1 MSWAGDAESLAK
13 QRCDK
18 MTKGQADLEWL
29 LDYEVRSSVR
39 YRRFLSIVLAAC
51 IGGRNA
57 KELAWSNT
65 LRESDARFEV
75 EDGIAIVMGETD
87 RLGALVAVER
97 LRRRCGEGA
106 DVRFAV
112 VSFPVDGYIAS
123 DLLATAYRR
132 VNRAKTLHPGAIVAT
147 G

>member
-1 MSWAGDAESLAK
+1 MAE
-13 QRCDK
+13 QRCHK
-18 MTKGQADLEWL
+18 MTRGQADLEWL

-39 YRRFLSIVLAAC
+39 YRRFLSIVLVAC
-51 IGGRNA
+51 SDGRDA
-57 KELAWSNT
+57 KQLACTNT

-75 EDGIAIVMGETD
+75 EDGLAIVMGETD

-97 LRRRCGEGA
+97 FRRRCGEGI
-106 DVRFAV
+106 DLRFAV
-112 VSFPVDGYIAS
+112 VSFPVDGYIVS

-132 VNRAKTLHPGAIVAT
+132 VSRAKTLHPGAVVAT